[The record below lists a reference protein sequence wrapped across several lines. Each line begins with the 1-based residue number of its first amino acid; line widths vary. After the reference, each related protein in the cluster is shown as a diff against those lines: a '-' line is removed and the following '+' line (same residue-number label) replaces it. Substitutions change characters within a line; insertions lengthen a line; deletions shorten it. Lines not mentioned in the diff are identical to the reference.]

1 MQPKLILYLII
12 VMLIVKSSLSD
23 LPSCIRAKCVHCKVY
38 FIAQMCPIA
47 CSSCPTTTEQPTT
60 QQNRQ
65 QNFLTALKPAI
76 NSEEVNYKAFSQ
88 ATIIVP
94 FAQQIPTNLNRNK
107 QRTTNDL
114 QRPTNLSPQQ
124 KQYQRNR
131 NQQHGT
137 VLRKQPQLQNF
148 QYKQE
153 QPQYTFVQPFQQQ
166 QTQNYVGGG
175 GFYGGPTQYPIPP
188 PPPPTNFQPLEI
200 QREQQQQ
207 FNNPFQPFMQQSYQ
221 SMQQFQQPISLS
233 SPPSIPPQQN
243 VQQFFEQ
250 QNSQNGQLPPIQ
262 FPNNQQVV
270 QNNVPQQTQ
279 LPSILPQQIY
289 NQPMMSIDE
298 RPSSILHAVPNVA
311 KSQQNFQKLYNIPQL
326 QPIDGKGGNGWADEK
341 SLSTI
346 NNKIREPGADITGNS
361 IFSGGESGE
370 KCPKQN
376 WEPCVPKE
384 LANRR
389 FQNCC
394 SQLGE
399 GCTQLCSYDQN
410 LTNIQLA
417 VLTGRCPINKVA
429 DMMLCASGYED
440 ATPCCQE
447 FNVFE
452 AGFEHC
458 RPYCNPAGGLPND
471 GMLVEKYKCLQKLQ
485 QIQKCFYLSQ
495 RP

>member
-1 MQPKLILYLII
+1 MQPKLIIYLII
-12 VMLIVKSSLSD
+12 LMTIVRSSLSD
-23 LPSCIRAKCVHCKVY
+23 LPSCSRAKCVHCKVY
-38 FIAQMCPIA
+38 FILQMCPIA
-47 CSSCPTTTEQPTT
+47 CSNCPTTTEEPI
-60 QQNRQ
+60 RQ
-65 QNFLTALKPAI
+65 QNKHFLTALKPVI
-76 NSEEVNYKAFSQ
+76 DNEVNSKAFSQ
-88 ATIIVP
+88 PTITVP
-94 FAQQIPTNLNRNK
+94 YAQQIPTNLNRNK
-107 QRTTNDL
+107 QRTNNL
-114 QRPTNLSPQQ
+114 QRPSNLFSQQ
-124 KQYQRNR
+124 KQFQGNR
-131 NQQHGT
+131 EQQHGT
-137 VLRKQPQLQNF
+137 ILRKNPIFQDLQ
-148 QYKQE
+148 YIQE

-166 QTQNYVGGG
+166 QTQNYIGGG
-175 GFYGGPTQYPIPP
+175 GFYGGPIPQQPQYPIPP

-200 QREQQQQ
+200 QKEQQQQ
-207 FNNPFQPFMQQSYQ
+207 FSNPFQQQTYQ
-221 SMQQFQQPISLS
+221 SVPMQQFS
-233 SPPSIPPQQN
+233 PSITPQQN
-243 VQQFFEQ
+243 IQQTFEQ
-250 QNSQNGQLPPIQ
+250 NFQGSQVHSIQ
-262 FPNNQQVV
+262 TPNNQPIQIPQVV
-270 QNNVPQQTQ
+270 QNKPQQTQ
-279 LPSILPQQIY
+279 LPSIFSHQIY

-298 RPSSILHAVPNVA
+298 RPANIMHTVPNVA
-311 KSQQNFQKLYNIPQL
+311 VPQQNFQKFYNIPQL
-326 QPIDGKGGNGWADEK
+326 QPIDGKVGNGWADEK
-341 SLSTI
+341 NI
-346 NNKIREPGADITGNS
+346 IGNS
-361 IFSGGESGE
+361 ILSGGESEE

-399 GCTQLCSYDQN
+399 GCSQLCSYDQN

-458 RPYCNPAGGLPND
+458 RPYCNPTGGLPND